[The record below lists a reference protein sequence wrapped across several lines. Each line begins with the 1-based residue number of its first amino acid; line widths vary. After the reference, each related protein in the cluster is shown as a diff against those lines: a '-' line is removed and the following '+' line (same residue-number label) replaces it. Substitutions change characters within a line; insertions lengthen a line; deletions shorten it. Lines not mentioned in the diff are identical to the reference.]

1 MVSCCSNFSV
11 ISTQHSKDVNLAQVK
26 DLCMP
31 YIDRS
36 IPKILGSLD
45 EKEIYINPTETL

>member
-1 MVSCCSNFSV
+1 MPAAVTSVV

-31 YIDRS
+31 YIERS
-36 IPKILGSLD
+36 IPKNLLGSLD
-45 EKEIYINPTETL
+45 D